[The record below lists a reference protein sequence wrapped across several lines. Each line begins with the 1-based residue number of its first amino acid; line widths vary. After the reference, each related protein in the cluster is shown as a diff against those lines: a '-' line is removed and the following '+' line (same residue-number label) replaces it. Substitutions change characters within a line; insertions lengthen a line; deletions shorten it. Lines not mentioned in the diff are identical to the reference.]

1 MKLSQSKKK
10 ADISFVSV
18 QGNFFSVT
26 GWARFIIQY
35 KWQWTNAWWKCWQWK
50 MPNENGYDKIMRVTN
65 DDEEGI
71 DESVSADEN

>member
-1 MKLSQSKKK
+1 
-10 ADISFVSV
+10 
-18 QGNFFSVT
+18 
-26 GWARFIIQY
+26 
-35 KWQWTNAWWKCWQWK
+35 